1 MAIYRHSEGLP
12 PEARGAV
19 TAVGN
24 FDGVH
29 LGHQAVIAAARD
41 QADGLGVALNVLT
54 FEPHPRLVFQPDL
67 PPFRLTPLRIKARAL
82 EAVGVDNMIVLHFD
96 LDFSKRSAEAFV
108 DDVLLRDLGARHVVT
123 GWDFRFGHKRGGGVA
138 LLEAL
143 GAERGFGT
151 TAVAPVAATGGEVYA
166 SSRIR
171 AYLKDAAPT
180 KAAALLGRHWE
191 IEGRVD
197 RGRGRGRTLGFP
209 TANIDLGD
217 YLSPAHGIYA
227 VRAGVDAGTE
237 TAFADGVG
245 YFGEEPVEPGQ
256 RPPFEVHFFAD
267 PGDLYGRHLRVQL
280 IDYVRADKR
289 FDGLEPLKAQIAED
303 CRTARRILQGR
314 DPAAAS
320 AAG

>member
-1 MAIYRHSEGLP
+1 MAIYRHSDGLP

-19 TAVGN
+19 LAVGN

-29 LGHQAVIAAARD
+29 LGHQAVIAAARRE
-41 QADGLGVALNVLT
+41 ADRLGAPLNVLT
-54 FEPHPRLVFQPDL
+54 FEPHPRQVFQPDL

-82 EAVGVDNMIVLHFD
+82 EAVGVDNMVVLHFD
-96 LDFSKRSAEAFV
+96 LDFSRIAAEAFV
-108 DDVLLRDLGARHVVT
+108 AEILLRDLGARHVVT
-123 GWDFRFGHKRGGGVA
+123 GWDFRFGHKRGGDVA
-138 LLEAL
+138 LLEQL
-143 GAERGFGT
+143 GAEQGFGT
-151 TAVAPVAATGGEVYA
+151 TAVSPVAAPGGEVYA

-171 AYLKDAAPT
+171 AYLKDAAPAQ
-180 KAAALLGRHWE
+180 AAALLGRPWE
-191 IEGRVD
+191 IEGRVE

-217 YLSPAHGIYA
+217 YLSPAQGIYA
-227 VRAGVDAGTE
+227 LRAGIDAGAETE
-237 TAFADGVG
+237 FREGVG
-245 YFGEEPVEPGQ
+245 YFGEEPVIEGQ

-280 IDYVRADKR
+280 IDYVRPDKR

-303 CRTARRILQGR
+303 CREARRILQGR